1 MLDCFRKVQAY
12 HISGRF
18 LSRLQHDVS
27 EELYS
32 HGTFPNTFENE
43 LHTNYVDF
51 LMKNTLTS
59 LDNIHKRNSDID
71 GMFDEGIVSKL
82 MAESRAPR

>member
-59 LDNIHKRNSDID
+59 LDNIHKRNNDID

>member
-1 MLDCFRKVQAY
+1 MLDCFRNVQAY

-18 LSRLQHDVS
+18 LARLQHDVA
-27 EELYS
+27 EELYC

-59 LDNIHKRNSDID
+59 LDNLRSKMHQYVERSSELD
-71 GMFDEGIVSKL
+71 GLFD
-82 MAESRAPR
+82 

>member
-59 LDNIHKRNSDID
+59 LDNIHSN
-71 GMFDEGIVSKL
+71 V
-82 MAESRAPR
+82 